1 MRHDIISDVFCS
13 IKNAEDIGKK
23 ECTVPA
29 SNMIKSVLKIMHQH
43 KYIGEVKFM
52 DDGRSGKFKVELV
65 GRINDCNAIRP
76 RFSATRME
84 FTKFEK
90 RFLPANDVGIIIVS
104 TSRGVMDQ
112 RAAKEKGIGGKL
124 LGFVY

>member
-1 MRHDIISDVFCS
+1 MKHDLISDVFCA
-13 IKNAEDIGKK
+13 IKNAEGIGKK

-29 SNMIKSVLKIMHQH
+29 SSMVKAVLKIMHQH
-43 KYIGEVKFM
+43 KYIGEAKFI
-52 DDGRSGKFKVELV
+52 DDGRGGKFRIELD
-65 GRINDCNAIRP
+65 GRINNCNSIRP
-76 RFSATRME
+76 RFSVSRAE

-90 RFLPANDVGIIIVS
+90 RFLPASDVGILIIS

-112 RAAKEKGIGGKL
+112 KVAKEKGIGGKL